1 MASPIQ
7 LSDHFSYGRLIRFTL
22 PSVAMMLFTS
32 IYVIVDGWFVSNYVG
47 KTSFA
52 AVNLIYP
59 LIQILGSLGFIIG
72 AGGSALVA
80 KILGEGDKPKAQS
93 IFTLLVI
100 VSVVLGLCFAAFGQ
114 YFLRDV
120 AVAFGAEGI
129 LLDNCV
135 LYGRIVFCSLTMF
148 VLQNVF
154 QAFFIVAEKPSL
166 GLAVMLIAGVGN
178 IVLDYVFI
186 VPLAMGLKG
195 AALATA
201 ISQTVGAL
209 LPVVYFAL
217 PNGSLLRFRRAMF
230 SLRAIGQTFLNG
242 LSEFMSNVSAS
253 VISMLYNYQ
262 LMRYIGEDGVAAYG
276 VMVYVNFL
284 FMAVFFGY
292 GMGCSPVVSYHYG
305 AQNKAEMHNVLLKS
319 LKITAVVSVGLT
331 VLAEV
336 LAAPIANMF
345 VGYDEELC
353 TLTRNAFRIYCIAF
367 LLAGF
372 SIYVSAFFTALNN
385 GVISA
390 VVSFSRTFVFEVAAV
405 LLLPLVFGI
414 NGIWAAVVCAEVAAL
429 VLSAFFLITKRKRYG
444 Y

>member
-1 MASPIQ
+1 MAKSIQ
-7 LSDHFSYGRLIRFTL
+7 LSDHFTYGRLIRFTL

-32 IYVIVDGWFVSNYVG
+32 IYVIVDGWFVSNFVG

-59 LIQILGSLGFIIG
+59 FIQILGSLGFIIG

-80 KILGEGDKPKAQS
+80 KILGEGDKCKARS
-93 IFTLLVI
+93 IFTLLTI
-100 VSVVLGLCFAAFGQ
+100 VSLVLGLCLAAFGQ
-114 YFLRDV
+114 YFLKDV
-120 AVAFGAEGI
+120 AVAFGAEGE

-186 VPLAMGLKG
+186 VPLGMGLKG

-262 LMRYIGEDGVAAYG
+262 LMRYIGENGVAAYG

-292 GMGCSPVVSYHYG
+292 GMGASPVVSYHYG
-305 AQNKAEMHNVLLKS
+305 AQNKAEMHNLLKKS
-319 LKITAVVSVGLT
+319 LIITIVVSVLLT
-331 VLAEV
+331 VVAEV
-336 LAAPIANMF
+336 LAAPIANVF
-345 VGYDEELC
+345 VGYDEGLC

-367 LLAGF
+367 LFAGF
-372 SIYVSAFFTALNN
+372 NIFVSAFFTALNN
-385 GVISA
+385 GVVSA
-390 VVSFSRTFVFEVAAV
+390 VVSFGRTFVFEVLAV
-405 LLLPLVFGI
+405 LLLPLLIGI
-414 NGIWAAVVCAEVAAL
+414 DGIWAAVICAEVAAVL
-429 VLSAFFLITKRKRYG
+429 LSAFFLITKRKKYG

>member
-1 MASPIQ
+1 
-7 LSDHFSYGRLIRFTL
+7 
-22 PSVAMMLFTS
+22 
-32 IYVIVDGWFVSNYVG
+32 
-47 KTSFA
+47 
-52 AVNLIYP
+52 
-59 LIQILGSLGFIIG
+59 
-72 AGGSALVA
+72 
-80 KILGEGDKPKAQS
+80 
-93 IFTLLVI
+93 
-100 VSVVLGLCFAAFGQ
+100 
-114 YFLRDV
+114 
-120 AVAFGAEGI
+120 
-129 LLDNCV
+129 
-135 LYGRIVFCSLTMF
+135 
-148 VLQNVF
+148 
-154 QAFFIVAEKPSL
+154 
-166 GLAVMLIAGVGN
+166 LAVMLIAGVGN

-186 VPLAMGLKG
+186 VPLEMGLKG
-195 AALATA
+195 AAWATA

-217 PNGSLLRFRRAMF
+217 PNGSLLRFRRAVF

-242 LSEFMSNVSAS
+242 MSEFMSNVSAS

-319 LKITAVVSVGLT
+319 LKITAVVSLGLT

-336 LAAPIANMF
+336 LAAPIANVF
-345 VGYDEELC
+345 VGYDEGLC

-372 SIYVSAFFTALNN
+372 NIYVSAFFTALNN

-414 NGIWAAVVCAEVAAL
+414 NGIWAAVVCAEVAA
-429 VLSAFFLITKRKRYG
+429 VILSAFFLITKRKRYG